1 MSYYNLSSVP
11 DSKLYKKV
19 SFFLNK
25 TNNKDLELQAE
36 TIPTTSCEC
45 ATTDTTDTTDTTNT
59 TDTTYISN
67 SLFDFLSR
75 FKEQI
80 ELSAEAWDTIKK
92 YTNPY
97 EFIHTII
104 PGSKLSVSKIK
115 PLSRSFYKM
124 IELWKMFKL
133 GDSRENIQT
142 FHLAEGPGG
151 FIEATAFLRKNIN
164 DSYYGMT
171 LINNDPG
178 CPGWKKSHQFLEA
191 NKNVR
196 IITGADETGNLLHKE
211 NYLYCVDKFKNSMHI
226 ITADGGIDVSDDFNK
241 QEELVSKLIVSEVV
255 YAITMQKR
263 GGHFILKI
271 FDIFSK
277 LTIDILYIL
286 TRLYAEV
293 YITKPF
299 TSRLANSEKYI
310 VCKNFL
316 LDANDTQKFIDVFT
330 NEFEKLMHHD
340 NITSLLHFEHDYY
353 FLNKIEEINIIM
365 GQKQLENIITTLN
378 IIGSRNNHDKI
389 DALKKINIQK
399 CISWCEKYDIPC
411 IKLVSSNNIFLSGIY
426 DENGVNTHTTSNSN
440 SFKRNTF
447 LKNKNHTHKN
457 NSNRKC
463 ENIGATTNDVNIILT
478 PISIPIPLPVPAPIP
493 IQPDEH
499 SQSNIISSIVDD
511 IIESVSTTRENSQ
524 LDGCSQVE

>member
-1 MSYYNLSSVP
+1 MSYHNLSCIL
-11 DSKLYKKV
+11 DKKNYKKI
-19 SFFLNK
+19 FFSPNEK
-25 TNNKDLELQAE
+25 TKTEEKEKEKEKEKEILSE
-36 TIPTTSCEC
+36 TTS
-45 ATTDTTDTTDTTNT
+45 
-59 TDTTYISN
+59 TYISN

-104 PGSKLSVSKIK
+104 PGSKLSVSKLK

-124 IELWKMFKL
+124 VEIWKMFKL
-133 GDSRENIQT
+133 GDSRESIQT

-151 FIEATAFLRKNIN
+151 FIEATSYLRKNVN
-164 DSYYGMT
+164 DKYYGMT

-191 NKNVR
+191 NKNVT
-196 IITGADETGNLLHKE
+196 IITGEDGTGNLLHKE
-211 NYLYCVDKFKNSMHI
+211 NYLYCVNKFKHTMHI
-226 ITADGGIDVSDDFNK
+226 ITADGGIDVSNDFNK
-241 QEELVSKLIVSEVV
+241 QEELVSKLIVSEVI

-263 GGHFILKI
+263 GGHFVLKI

-277 LTIDILYIL
+277 LTIDILYML
-286 TRLYAEV
+286 TRVYSEV

-316 LDANDTQKFIDVFT
+316 LDETDCEMFITSFT
-330 NEFEKLMHHD
+330 NEFEKLILYD
-340 NITSLLHFEHDYY
+340 NIISLLDFEHDYY

-389 DALKKINIQK
+389 DSLKKTNIQK
-399 CISWCEKYDIPC
+399 CISWCEKYDITC
-411 IKLVSSNNIFLSGIY
+411 IKLLSSNNIFLSGIY
-426 DENGVNTHTTSNSN
+426 DDNTGSSVTSNTICGGSGGGGGSGNSGNNNN

-447 LKNKNHTHKN
+447 LKNKNYTHKN
-457 NSNRKC
+457 TSNRK
-463 ENIGATTNDVNIILT
+463 NDSNTSNTIL
-478 PISIPIPLPVPAPIP
+478 PNNEHQPLP
-493 IQPDEH
+493 
-499 SQSNIISSIVDD
+499 QSEYIDSGIISNIVDD
-511 IIESVSTTRENSQ
+511 IIESVSKT
-524 LDGCSQVE
+524 D

>member
-1 MSYYNLSSVP
+1 MSYYNLSCV
-11 DSKLYKKV
+11 
-19 SFFLNK
+19 LNK
-25 TNNKDLELQAE
+25 KNYKNIFFSPSELNKQENE
-36 TIPTTSCEC
+36 THTFSPPLIV
-45 ATTDTTDTTDTTNT
+45 N
-59 TDTTYISN
+59 TYISN

-104 PGSKLSVSKIK
+104 PGSKLSVSKMK

-133 GDSRENIQT
+133 GDTRESIQT

-151 FIEATAFLRKNIN
+151 FIEATAFLRKNMN
-164 DSYYGMT
+164 DMYYGMT

-178 CPGWKKSHQFLEA
+178 CPGWKKSHHFLET
-191 NKNVR
+191 NKNVT
-196 IITGADETGNLLHKE
+196 IITGEDGTGNLLHKD
-211 NYLYCVDKFKNSMHI
+211 NYTYCVNKFKHSMQI
-226 ITADGGIDVSDDFNK
+226 ITADGGIDVSNDFNK
-241 QEELVSKLIVSEVV
+241 QEELVSKLIVSEVI
-255 YAITMQKR
+255 YAITMQKK
-263 GGHFILKI
+263 GGHFVLKI

-277 LTIDILYIL
+277 LTIDILYML
-286 TRLYAEV
+286 TRVYSEV

-316 LDANDTQKFIDVFT
+316 LDTSESDMYISSFMD
-330 NEFEKLMHHD
+330 EFEKLILYN
-340 NITSLLHFEHDYY
+340 NIFSLLNFDHDYY

-389 DALKKINIQK
+389 DSLKKTNIQK
-399 CISWCEKYDIPC
+399 CILWCEKYDIPC

-426 DENGVNTHTTSNSN
+426 DESGGNNNLNANINSNANVNSNSNNN

-447 LKNKNHTHKN
+447 MKNKNHTHKN
-457 NSNRKC
+457 NTNRKT
-463 ENIGATTNDVNIILT
+463 ETNVLVYANANANDV
-478 PISIPIPLPVPAPIP
+478 PLPITNQH
-493 IQPDEH
+493 IESIEKTH
-499 SQSNIISSIVDD
+499 SSIISSIIED
-511 IIESVSTTRENSQ
+511 IIEHVKGIVESV
-524 LDGCSQVE
+524 

>member
-1 MSYYNLSSVP
+1 MSYYNLSSVL
-11 DSKLYKKV
+11 DSKLYKKI
-19 SFFLNK
+19 SFSLHTTNK
-25 TNNKDLELQAE
+25 KDLELE
-36 TIPTTSCEC
+36 TQTNETLPITSCEC
-45 ATTDTTDTTDTTNT
+45 VT
-59 TDTTYISN
+59 TTYISN

-124 IELWKMFKL
+124 LELWKMFKL
-133 GDSRENIQT
+133 GDSRESIQT

-151 FIEATAFLRKNIN
+151 FIEATSFLRKNIH

-196 IITGADETGNLLHKE
+196 IITGADETGNLLHKA

-226 ITADGGIDVSDDFNK
+226 ITADGGIDVSNDFNK
-241 QEELVSKLIVSEVV
+241 QEELVSKLIVSEVI
-255 YAITMQKR
+255 YAITMQKK

-316 LDANDTQKFIDVFT
+316 LTKGETQKFIDVFT
-330 NEFEKLMHHD
+330 NEFEKLMHYD
-340 NITSLLHFEHDYY
+340 NIVSILHFEHEYY

-378 IIGSRNNHDKI
+378 IMGSRNNHDKI
-389 DALKKINIQK
+389 DSLKKTNIQK
-399 CISWCEKYDIPC
+399 CISWCDKYDIPC
-411 IKLVSSNNIFLSGIY
+411 IKLLSSNNIFLSGVY
-426 DENGVNTHTTSNSN
+426 DDNTNTASGSIGSIGSIGHS

-457 NSNRKC
+457 TGIIIGNVGNNANNTTKKYDNIGTISN
-463 ENIGATTNDVNIILT
+463 ENIHIQ
-478 PISIPIPLPVPAPIP
+478 PLPEPELNLVSRIM
-493 IQPDEH
+493 
-499 SQSNIISSIVDD
+499 DD
-511 IIESVSTTRENSQ
+511 IIESVSRIGDM
-524 LDGCSQVE
+524 LVVEGKTGMV

>member
-1 MSYYNLSSVP
+1 
-11 DSKLYKKV
+11 
-19 SFFLNK
+19 LN
-25 TNNKDLELQAE
+25 
-36 TIPTTSCEC
+36 
-45 ATTDTTDTTDTTNT
+45 
-59 TDTTYISN
+59 TTYISN

-104 PGSKLSVSKIK
+104 PGSKLSVSKLK

-133 GDSRENIQT
+133 GDTRENIQT

-151 FIEATAFLRKNIN
+151 FIEATAFLRKNVN
-164 DSYYGMT
+164 DKYYGMT

-178 CPGWKKSHQFLEA
+178 CPGWKKSHQFLEV
-191 NKNVR
+191 NKNVT
-196 IITGADETGNLLHKE
+196 IITGDDGTGNLLHKN
-211 NYLYCVDKFKNSMHI
+211 NYTYCVDKFKHSMQI
-226 ITADGGIDVSDDFNK
+226 ITADGGIDVSNDFNK
-241 QEELVSKLIVSEVV
+241 QEELVGKLIISEVV
-255 YAITMQKR
+255 YAISMQKM
-263 GGHFILKI
+263 GGHFVLKI

-277 LTIDILYIL
+277 FTIDILYIL
-286 TRLYAEV
+286 TRVYSEV

-316 LDANDTQKFIDVFT
+316 LNKDESEMFISSFMSQ
-330 NEFEKLMHHD
+330 FEKLMKYN
-340 NITSLLHFEHDYY
+340 NIVSLLDFEHDYY

-389 DALKKINIQK
+389 DSLKKTNIQK
-399 CISWCEKYDIPC
+399 SISWCEKYDIPC

-426 DENGVNTHTTSNSN
+426 DENGVNTNTNTSSNNN

-463 ENIGATTNDVNIILT
+463 ETSSANPTNLTNQQNTNTIVSSIIDNIIT
-478 PISIPIPLPVPAPIP
+478 
-493 IQPDEH
+493 
-499 SQSNIISSIVDD
+499 
-511 IIESVSTTRENSQ
+511 SVSTIAETDQDAISYKT
-524 LDGCSQVE
+524 D

>member
-1 MSYYNLSSVP
+1 MSYYNLSSVS
-11 DSKLYKKV
+11 DSKIYKKI
-19 SFFLNK
+19 SFSLHETNK
-25 TNNKDLELQAE
+25 KELETQPHAE
-36 TIPTTSCEC
+36 ISPT
-45 ATTDTTDTTDTTNT
+45 
-59 TDTTYISN
+59 TTYISN

-133 GDSRENIQT
+133 NESRESIQT

-178 CPGWKKSHQFLEA
+178 CPGWKKSHQFLES
-191 NKNVR
+191 NKNVK
-196 IITGADETGNLLHKE
+196 IITGEDETGNLLHKI
-211 NYLYCVDKFKNSMHI
+211 NYLYCVNNFKHTMHI
-226 ITADGGIDVSDDFNK
+226 ITADGGIDVSNDFNK
-241 QEELVSKLIVSEVV
+241 QEELVSKLIVSEVI
-255 YAITMQKR
+255 YAITMQKK

-286 TRLYAEV
+286 TRLYSEV

-316 LDANDTQKFIDVFT
+316 LADAECDMFINVFT
-330 NEFEKLMHHD
+330 NEFEKLMQHD
-340 NITSLLHFEHDYY
+340 SIISLLQFEHDYY

-389 DALKKINIQK
+389 DSLKKINIQK
-399 CISWCEKYDIPC
+399 CILWCEKYDISC
-411 IKLVSSNNIFLSGIY
+411 IKLLSSNNIFLSGVY
-426 DENGVNTHTTSNSN
+426 DDNTNAVGGSNSNSNSN

-447 LKNKNHTHKN
+447 LKNKNYNNKN
-457 NSNRKC
+457 SGNSANSANSANKKHD
-463 ENIGATTNDVNIILT
+463 NTNTTNANNTTSNETIHNQ
-478 PISIPIPLPVPAPIP
+478 PL
-493 IQPDEH
+493 QEQEQDETNLV
-499 SQSNIISSIVDD
+499 SVIVDD
-511 IIESVSTTRENSQ
+511 IIEHVSIVSEKVVTHGGDSM
-524 LDGCSQVE
+524 V

>member
-1 MSYYNLSSVP
+1 MSYYNLSCFL
-11 DSKLYKKV
+11 DKETYKKI
-19 SFFLNK
+19 FFSPH
-25 TNNKDLELQAE
+25 E
-36 TIPTTSCEC
+36 THNLDGNEIPSETTY
-45 ATTDTTDTTDTTNT
+45 
-59 TDTTYISN
+59 TYISN

-75 FKEQI
+75 FKKQI

-97 EFIHTII
+97 EFIHTTI
-104 PGSKLSVSKIK
+104 PGSKLSVSKLK

-133 GDSRENIQT
+133 GDFRENIQT

-164 DSYYGMT
+164 DKYYGMT

-191 NKNVR
+191 NKNVT
-196 IITGADETGNLLHKE
+196 IITGEDETGNLLHKD
-211 NYLYCVDKFKNSMHI
+211 NYIYCVNKFKHTMHI
-226 ITADGGIDVSDDFNK
+226 ITADGGIDVSNDFNK
-241 QEELVSKLIVSEVV
+241 QEELVSKLIVSEVI
-255 YAITMQKR
+255 YAITMQKK

-277 LTIDILYIL
+277 LTIDILYML
-286 TRLYAEV
+286 TRMYSEV

-316 LDANDTQKFIDVFT
+316 LDETDCEMFITSFT
-330 NEFEKLMHHD
+330 NEFEKLTQYD
-340 NITSLLHFEHDYY
+340 NIVSLLNFEYDYY

-378 IIGSRNNHDKI
+378 IMGSRNNHDKI
-389 DALKKINIQK
+389 DSLKKTNIQK
-399 CISWCEKYDIPC
+399 CILWCDKYDITC
-411 IKLVSSNNIFLSGIY
+411 VKLLSSNNIFLSGIY
-426 DENGVNTHTTSNSN
+426 DDTTSMCSTNATNTTANTANSANTICSSGGNSN
-440 SFKRNTF
+440 PLKRNTF

-457 NSNRKC
+457 TGNRKNESNDC
-463 ENIGATTNDVNIILT
+463 TNNNAPPLPEHEHDVSNIVSNIVDNIIEY
-478 PISIPIPLPVPAPIP
+478 V
-493 IQPDEH
+493 
-499 SQSNIISSIVDD
+499 SNTDDNSLGVDCYR
-511 IIESVSTTRENSQ
+511 I
-524 LDGCSQVE
+524 DGGRI

>member
-1 MSYYNLSSVP
+1 MSYYNLSCIL
-11 DSKLYKKV
+11 DKKKYKKICF
-19 SFFLNK
+19 SPN
-25 TNNKDLELQAE
+25 E
-36 TIPTTSCEC
+36 TISTEEKEILSETTS
-45 ATTDTTDTTDTTNT
+45 
-59 TDTTYISN
+59 TYISN

-104 PGSKLSVSKIK
+104 PGSKLSVSKLK

-133 GDSRENIQT
+133 GDFRESLQT

-151 FIEATAFLRKNIN
+151 FIEATAYLRKNVN
-164 DSYYGMT
+164 DKYYGMT

-191 NKNVR
+191 NKNVT
-196 IITGADETGNLLHKE
+196 IITGEDGTGNLLHKD
-211 NYLYCVDKFKNSMHI
+211 NYLYCVNKFKHTMHI
-226 ITADGGIDVSDDFNK
+226 ITADGGIDVSNDFNK
-241 QEELVSKLIVSEVV
+241 QEELVSKLIVSEVI

-286 TRLYAEV
+286 TRVYSEV

-316 LDANDTQKFIDVFT
+316 LDETDCEMFITSFT
-330 NEFEKLMHHD
+330 NEFEKLTQYD
-340 NITSLLHFEHDYY
+340 NIVSLLDFDHDYY

-389 DALKKINIQK
+389 DSLKKMNIQK
-399 CISWCEKYDIPC
+399 CISWCEKYDIPH
-411 IKLVSSNNIFLSGIY
+411 IKLLSSNNIFLSGIY
-426 DENGVNTHTTSNSN
+426 DENTGSTIIASTICSSGSNNN

-457 NSNRKC
+457 TGNRKNDSNTSN
-463 ENIGATTNDVNIILT
+463 NIL
-478 PISIPIPLPVPAPIP
+478 PLP
-493 IQPDEH
+493 QHEH
-499 SQSNIISSIVDD
+499 QHQSDVSNIVSIIIDD
-511 IIESVSTTRENSQ
+511 IIESVSKIDENS
-524 LDGCSQVE
+524 LEVGC

>member
-1 MSYYNLSSVP
+1 MKE
-11 DSKLYKKV
+11 DSQTPLQHPPT
-19 SFFLNK
+19 L
-25 TNNKDLELQAE
+25 TN
-36 TIPTTSCEC
+36 
-45 ATTDTTDTTDTTNT
+45 
-59 TDTTYISN
+59 TYISN

-104 PGSKLSVSKIK
+104 PGSKLSVSKMK

-133 GDSRENIQT
+133 SDSRESIQT

-151 FIEATAFLRKNIN
+151 FIEATSFLRKNMN
-164 DSYYGMT
+164 DKYYGMT

-178 CPGWKKSHQFLEA
+178 CPGWRKSQQFLEA
-191 NKNVR
+191 NKNVT
-196 IITGADETGNLLHKE
+196 IITGEDGTGNLLHKD
-211 NYLYCVDKFKNSMHI
+211 NYTYCVNKFKHSMQV
-226 ITADGGIDVSDDFNK
+226 ITADGGIDVSNDFNK
-241 QEELVSKLIVSEVV
+241 QEELVSKLIISQVI
-255 YAITMQKR
+255 YAISMQKK
-263 GGHFILKI
+263 GGHFVLKI

-286 TRLYAEV
+286 TRVYSEV

-316 LDANDTQKFIDVFT
+316 LDTGDSDMYINSFM
-330 NEFEKLMHHD
+330 NEFDKLMQCD
-340 NITSLLHFEHDYY
+340 NIVSLLNFDHDYY

-389 DALKKINIQK
+389 DSLKKTNIQK
-399 CISWCEKYDIPC
+399 CILWCEKYDIPC
-411 IKLVSSNNIFLSGIY
+411 IKLISSNNIFLSGIY
-426 DENGVNTHTTSNSN
+426 DDNGVNTNTSSVSNNN

-457 NSNRKC
+457 NSNRKV
-463 ENIGATTNDVNIILT
+463 ETNVIVPIISV
-478 PISIPIPLPVPAPIP
+478 PGPEPLPTL
-493 IQPDEH
+493 IQDVEPCQT
-499 SQSNIISSIVDD
+499 SIISSIVEN
-511 IIESVSTTRENSQ
+511 IIEHVKRTMEVSKI
-524 LDGCSQVE
+524 

>member
-1 MSYYNLSSVP
+1 MSYYNLSCIL
-11 DSKLYKKV
+11 DKKTYKKIV
-19 SFFLNK
+19 FSSNQINK
-25 TNNKDLELQAE
+25 KETEVKLVPENNY
-36 TIPTTSCEC
+36 
-45 ATTDTTDTTDTTNT
+45 
-59 TDTTYISN
+59 TYISN
-67 SLFDFLSR
+67 SLSDYLSR

-80 ELSAEAWDTIKK
+80 KLSSETWDTIKK

-104 PGSKLSVSKIK
+104 PGNKFSVSKLK

-133 GDSRENIQT
+133 GDIKENIQT

-164 DSYYGMT
+164 DNYYGMT
-171 LINNDPG
+171 LIDNEPG
-178 CPGWKKSHQFLEA
+178 CPGWKKSHQFLES
-191 NKNVR
+191 NKNVT
-196 IITGADETGNLLHKE
+196 IVTGEDGTGNLLHKN
-211 NYLYCVDKFKNSMHI
+211 NYIYCVNKFRHSMHI
-226 ITADGGIDVSDDFNK
+226 ITGDGGIDVSNDFNK
-241 QEELVSKLIVSEVV
+241 QEELVSKLIVSQII
-255 YAITMQKR
+255 YAITMQKK

-286 TRLYAEV
+286 TRIYSEV

-310 VCKNFL
+310 VCNNFL
-316 LDANDTQKFIDVFT
+316 LDIDESNLFITRFT
-330 NEFEKLMHHD
+330 DEFEKLTHTD
-340 NITSLLHFEHDYY
+340 IIVSLLDFEHDYY

-378 IIGSRNNHDKI
+378 IISSRNNHDKI
-389 DALKKINIQK
+389 DLLKKINVQK

-411 IKLVSSNNIFLSGIY
+411 IKLLSSSNIFVSGIY
-426 DENGVNTHTTSNSN
+426 DDNSVNIHSSNSNNN

-447 LKNKNHTHKN
+447 LKNKNYTHKN
-457 NSNRKC
+457 NTNRKSETSNAC
-463 ENIGATTNDVNIILT
+463 GNDANTIV
-478 PISIPIPLPVPAPIP
+478 SK
-493 IQPDEH
+493 E
-499 SQSNIISSIVDD
+499 NIISSIVDD
-511 IIESVSTTRENSQ
+511 IIESVSIIEDNTKVAE
-524 LDGCSQVE
+524 CSLLEY

>member
-1 MSYYNLSSVP
+1 MSYYNLSCIL
-11 DSKLYKKV
+11 DKKNYKKICF
-19 SFFLNK
+19 SSN
-25 TNNKDLELQAE
+25 E
-36 TIPTTSCEC
+36 TYSQEQSGVI
-45 ATTDTTDTTDTTNT
+45 N
-59 TDTTYISN
+59 TYISN
-67 SLFDFLSR
+67 SLFYFLSR

-104 PGSKLSVSKIK
+104 PGSKLSVSKMK

-133 GDSRENIQT
+133 SDTRESMQT

-151 FIEATAFLRKNIN
+151 FIEATAFLRKNMN
-164 DSYYGMT
+164 DMYYGMT

-178 CPGWKKSHQFLEA
+178 CPGWKKSHQFLES
-191 NKNVR
+191 NKNVT
-196 IITGADETGNLLHKE
+196 IITGEDGTGNLLHKD
-211 NYLYCVDKFKNSMHI
+211 NYTYCVNKFKHSMQI
-226 ITADGGIDVSDDFNK
+226 ITADGGIDVSNDFNK
-241 QEELVSKLIVSEVV
+241 QEELVSKLIVSEVI
-255 YAITMQKR
+255 YAITMQKK
-263 GGHFILKI
+263 GGHFVLKI

-286 TRLYAEV
+286 TRVYSEV

-316 LDANDTQKFIDVFT
+316 LDENESDMYISSFM
-330 NEFEKLMHHD
+330 NEFEKLMQCD
-340 NITSLLHFEHDYY
+340 NIVSLLSFDHDYY

-389 DALKKINIQK
+389 DSLKKINIQK
-399 CISWCEKYDIPC
+399 CILWCEKYDIPC

-426 DENGVNTHTTSNSN
+426 DENGVNTNTSGGSNGGSSGSSIGSNNN

-457 NSNRKC
+457 NSNRKI
-463 ENIGATTNDVNIILT
+463 EINIVIPVATIDVDVPCI
-478 PISIPIPLPVPAPIP
+478 PDISDISDIPVS
-493 IQPDEH
+493 IQYAEQVEQVEQVEH
-499 SQSNIISSIVDD
+499 DDSNTNIIST
-511 IIESVSTTRENSQ
+511 IIENIIEKVKNNY
-524 LDGCSQVE
+524 G

>member
-11 DSKLYKKV
+11 DSKLYKKI
-19 SFFLNK
+19 SFFLNT
-25 TNNKDLELQAE
+25 TNKKELELQE
-36 TIPTTSCEC
+36 DTLSVTSWEC
-45 ATTDTTDTTDTTNT
+45 TTNDTNDTNNT
-59 TDTTYISN
+59 TYTTYISN

-133 GDSRENIQT
+133 GDLKENIQT

-178 CPGWKKSHQFLEA
+178 CPGWKKSHQFLDA
-191 NKNVR
+191 NKNVK

-211 NYLYCVDKFKNSMHI
+211 NYIYCVNKFKHSMHI
-226 ITADGGIDVSDDFNK
+226 ITADGGIDVSNDFNK
-241 QEELVSKLIVSEVV
+241 QEELVSKLIVSEVI

-316 LDANDTQKFIDVFT
+316 LDSDKSQKFIDVFT
-330 NEFEKLMHHD
+330 TEFEKLMHHD
-340 NITSLLHFEHDYY
+340 NIISLLHFEHDYY

-411 IKLVSSNNIFLSGIY
+411 IKLMSSNNIFLSGIY
-426 DENGVNTHTTSNSN
+426 DENGVNTNTNSNNN

-463 ENIGATTNDVNIILT
+463 ENIVVTNDNNDNIDNINNINTIL
-478 PISIPIPLPVPAPIP
+478 IPIDMHIP
-493 IQPDEH
+493 IHSDED
-499 SQSNIISSIVDD
+499 SQSNIISSIVHG
-511 IIESVSTTRENSQ
+511 IIESVSTTRENSEHI
-524 LDGCSQVE
+524 GCSSIEQ